1 MTTRVVAALTSF
13 NRRDKTLAAL
23 AALAR
28 AAEVAQVQLSAV
40 LVDDASSDGTA
51 DAVRRAHP
59 WVQVLIGPGDL
70 YWNRGMHHALALAQ
84 QQPADQVLWLND
96 DTLLQPQG
104 LAHLLQQAL
113 LVEQQT
119 DRPSIL
125 VGSTV
130 DAQGHVSYGG
140 AVAAGRWR
148 RFSYRRV
155 WSADHALPCQ
165 VMNGNCVLVP
175 MAVAREIDN
184 LDPAFEHAM
193 GDTDY
198 ALRARAAGHPL
209 WVASGLVARCELNPV
224 AGSFND
230 RSLGLRRRWRA
241 ILQRKGLPWRSWLHF
256 TRRHGGWLWP
266 MYFAWP
272 YGRLVV
278 SALRCALSSKTAPPA
293 RR

>member
-70 YWNRGMHHALALAQ
+70 YWNRGMQRALALAQ
-84 QQPADQVLWLND
+84 QQPAEQVLWLND
-96 DTLLQPQG
+96 DTLMHPHG
-104 LAHLLQQAL
+104 LAHLLAQAQA
-113 LVEQQT
+113 VAQRVG
-119 DRPSIL
+119 RPTIL
-125 VGSTV
+125 VGSTG
-130 DAQGHVSYGG
+130 DAQGQVTYGG

-155 WSADHALPCQ
+155 WSADQALPCQ

-175 MAVAREIDN
+175 MAVARDLAN
-184 LDPAFEHAM
+184 LDERFEHAM

-209 WVASGLVARCELNPV
+209 WVASGLVATCELNPV

-278 SALRCALSSKTAPPA
+278 SALRCALSSKIAPPA